1 MWGCSVRPV
10 PRCTKQ
16 SPTAFSPSFQAP
28 PWPPGSLLVSLP
40 GSGLALGDLDLS
52 DPSSVFSGLS
62 CCPQAG
68 LRASVWPASGVGG
81 GGSMTVGEIPGGWD
95 IGHGLMLYPVKG
107 SVPGDGGAVGKR
119 RDLFSTFKGVCSESS
134 RCERNPVKSRVAGAD
149 MVSSWE
155 EDRKF
160 ILRGWSL
167 VFSILAALMMLSVV
181 DGRLAYLQGSYTGY
195 LGFWTDCRKY
205 KCVSLGQVTVL
216 IHMSM
221 GFMMLALTLCL
232 ILLPFMCLSFRPVFR
247 RLTKIDLVFSFLSFS
262 TGFLIVLSL
271 TLFVVNCETLLP
283 RPQVS
288 YLVTTYL
295 CWGAGALML
304 LAAERS
310 ETRVR
315 TAVRRGPQ
323 AQQGPVQCTHP
334 RGAPPRASLNSCT
347 RASQE
352 TDRATPPPPVL
363 CAACRATGWCG
374 PAPGPS

>member
-1 MWGCSVRPV
+1 
-10 PRCTKQ
+10 
-16 SPTAFSPSFQAP
+16 
-28 PWPPGSLLVSLP
+28 
-40 GSGLALGDLDLS
+40 
-52 DPSSVFSGLS
+52 
-62 CCPQAG
+62 
-68 LRASVWPASGVGG
+68 
-81 GGSMTVGEIPGGWD
+81 
-95 IGHGLMLYPVKG
+95 
-107 SVPGDGGAVGKR
+107 
-119 RDLFSTFKGVCSESS
+119 
-134 RCERNPVKSRVAGAD
+134 

-271 TLFVVNCETLLP
+271 TLFVVNCETLHP

-304 LAAERS
+304 LAGVLNYLNHLGMWGRSSPFMERRLS
-310 ETRVR
+310 C
-315 TAVRRGPQ
+315 RRWVS
-323 AQQGPVQCTHP
+323 QQNA
-334 RGAPPRASLNSCT
+334 RRRASELQSD
-347 RASQE
+347 A
-352 TDRATPPPPVL
+352 DRKLSRDLSSALTPEGRPLEPL
-363 CAACRATGWCG
+363 
-374 PAPGPS
+374 

>member
-1 MWGCSVRPV
+1 MDSCS
-10 PRCTKQ
+10 T
-16 SPTAFSPSFQAP
+16 
-28 PWPPGSLLVSLP
+28 
-40 GSGLALGDLDLS
+40 LS
-52 DPSSVFSGLS
+52 
-62 CCPQAG
+62 
-68 LRASVWPASGVGG
+68 
-81 GGSMTVGEIPGGWD
+81 
-95 IGHGLMLYPVKG
+95 
-107 SVPGDGGAVGKR
+107 
-119 RDLFSTFKGVCSESS
+119 
-134 RCERNPVKSRVAGAD
+134 D

-167 VFSILAALMMLSVV
+167 VFSILATLMMLSVV

-195 LGFWTDCRKY
+195 LGFWTDCRKH

-262 TGFLIVLSL
+262 T
-271 TLFVVNCETLLP
+271 VNCETLHP

-304 LAAERS
+304 LAGVLNYFNHLGMWGRSSPFMERRLS
-310 ETRVR
+310 C
-315 TAVRRGPQ
+315 RRWVSQ
-323 AQQGPVQCTHP
+323 QNAQ
-334 RGAPPRASLNSCT
+334 RRASELQSD
-347 RASQE
+347 A
-352 TDRATPPPPVL
+352 DRKLSRDLSSAFTPEGRPLEPL
-363 CAACRATGWCG
+363 
-374 PAPGPS
+374 

>member
-1 MWGCSVRPV
+1 MG
-10 PRCTKQ
+10 
-16 SPTAFSPSFQAP
+16 
-28 PWPPGSLLVSLP
+28 G
-40 GSGLALGDLDLS
+40 G
-52 DPSSVFSGLS
+52 
-62 CCPQAG
+62 
-68 LRASVWPASGVGG
+68 ASAEIDGGRSGVALAWRRLRGSFRAARGG
-81 GGSMTVGEIPGGWD
+81 DADDDVGEVQ
-95 IGHGLMLYPVKG
+95 HSKG

-304 LAAERS
+304 LAARH
-310 ETRVR
+310 RPLQFC
-315 TAVRRGPQ
+315 ARRA
-323 AQQGPVQCTHP
+323 AQPAGV
-334 RGAPPRASLNSCT
+334 APPLGLARARPWMVGPLRPRPEVALHGLDTYPSEGEPRPWILSPDPGRVTTLTASGCSSALLRNRPLPRKAWPATTFPSPPHFRTSLP
-347 RASQE
+347 Q
-352 TDRATPPPPVL
+352 
-363 CAACRATGWCG
+363 
-374 PAPGPS
+374 

>member
-283 RPQVS
+283 RPQQNARRHAS
-288 YLVTTYL
+288 ELQSDADRKL
-295 CWGAGALML
+295 SRDLSSAL
-304 LAAERS
+304 
-310 ETRVR
+310 
-315 TAVRRGPQ
+315 
-323 AQQGPVQCTHP
+323 
-334 RGAPPRASLNSCT
+334 
-347 RASQE
+347 
-352 TDRATPPPPVL
+352 TPEGRPLEPL
-363 CAACRATGWCG
+363 
-374 PAPGPS
+374 

>member
-1 MWGCSVRPV
+1 
-10 PRCTKQ
+10 
-16 SPTAFSPSFQAP
+16 
-28 PWPPGSLLVSLP
+28 
-40 GSGLALGDLDLS
+40 
-52 DPSSVFSGLS
+52 
-62 CCPQAG
+62 
-68 LRASVWPASGVGG
+68 
-81 GGSMTVGEIPGGWD
+81 
-95 IGHGLMLYPVKG
+95 
-107 SVPGDGGAVGKR
+107 
-119 RDLFSTFKGVCSESS
+119 
-134 RCERNPVKSRVAGAD
+134 

-247 RLTKIDLVFSFLSFS
+247 RLTKMDLVFSFLSFS

-271 TLFVVNCETLLP
+271 TLFVVNCETLHP
-283 RPQVS
+283 TPQVS
-288 YLVTTYL
+288 YLGTTYL

-304 LAAERS
+304 LAGVLNYLNHLGMWGRSSPFMERRLS
-310 ETRVR
+310 C
-315 TAVRRGPQ
+315 RRWVS
-323 AQQGPVQCTHP
+323 QQNA
-334 RGAPPRASLNSCT
+334 RRRASELQSD
-347 RASQE
+347 A
-352 TDRATPPPPVL
+352 DRKLSRDLSSALTPEGRPLEPL
-363 CAACRATGWCG
+363 
-374 PAPGPS
+374 

>member
-1 MWGCSVRPV
+1 MDSCS
-10 PRCTKQ
+10 T
-16 SPTAFSPSFQAP
+16 
-28 PWPPGSLLVSLP
+28 
-40 GSGLALGDLDLS
+40 LS
-52 DPSSVFSGLS
+52 
-62 CCPQAG
+62 
-68 LRASVWPASGVGG
+68 
-81 GGSMTVGEIPGGWD
+81 
-95 IGHGLMLYPVKG
+95 
-107 SVPGDGGAVGKR
+107 
-119 RDLFSTFKGVCSESS
+119 
-134 RCERNPVKSRVAGAD
+134 D

-167 VFSILAALMMLSVV
+167 VFSILATLMMLSVV

-195 LGFWTDCRKY
+195 LGFWTDCRKH

-232 ILLPFMCLSFRPVFR
+232 ILLPFMCLSFQPVFR

-271 TLFVVNCETLLP
+271 TLFVVNCETLHP

-304 LAAERS
+304 LAGVLNYLNHLGMWGRSSPFMERRLS
-310 ETRVR
+310 C
-315 TAVRRGPQ
+315 RRWVSQ
-323 AQQGPVQCTHP
+323 QNAQ
-334 RGAPPRASLNSCT
+334 RRASELQSD
-347 RASQE
+347 A
-352 TDRATPPPPVL
+352 DRKLSRDLSSAFTPEGRPLEPL
-363 CAACRATGWCG
+363 
-374 PAPGPS
+374 

>member
-1 MWGCSVRPV
+1 
-10 PRCTKQ
+10 
-16 SPTAFSPSFQAP
+16 
-28 PWPPGSLLVSLP
+28 
-40 GSGLALGDLDLS
+40 
-52 DPSSVFSGLS
+52 
-62 CCPQAG
+62 
-68 LRASVWPASGVGG
+68 
-81 GGSMTVGEIPGGWD
+81 MTVGEIPGGWD
-95 IGHGLMLYPVKG
+95 IGRGLMLYPVKG

-167 VFSILAALMMLSVV
+167 VFSILAALMMLSMV

-195 LGFWTDCRKY
+195 LGFWTDCREY

-271 TLFVVNCETLLP
+271 TLFVVNCETLHP

-304 LAAERS
+304 LAERS

-323 AQQGPVQCTHP
+323 AQPGPVQCTHP

-347 RASQE
+347 RVLQE
-352 TDRATPPPPVL
+352 TDR
-363 CAACRATGWCG
+363 
-374 PAPGPS
+374 